1 MSGLLSVVALHAF
14 WRPWENSPESEPP
27 RRLEVSIGADA
38 SLEIEINLEGN
49 AAFLSPDGS
58 LLAFVA
64 IPDEGGQRQL
74 YVRRLDQL
82 QATPLSGTEGVRGP
96 FFSPDGRWIGFFA
109 DGKLKKIPVTG
120 GAAITLCDAP
130 SDRGGAWGD
139 DGSIVFSAT
148 RYAGLAS
155 VSSAGGIPQQ
165 LTAFDETEQE
175 YTHRWPQLLPGS
187 KAVLFTSPR
196 PYIWFEEAN
205 LIVQTIP
212 AGHRKILVRGGYHG
226 RYLPSGHLLYIR
238 EGTLFAA
245 PFDVQSWSLQGRLY
259 RSRMVSM
266 PVHVVDRHS
275 SPIPK
280 RAHWSICRM

>member
-1 MSGLLSVVALHAF
+1 MSGLLSVVALLAF

-139 DGSIVFSAT
+139 DGSIVSLVPQDT
-148 RYAGLAS
+148 RGW
-155 VSSAGGIPQQ
+155 Q
-165 LTAFDETEQE
+165 AFLRLVE
-175 YTHRWPQLLPGS
+175 
-187 KAVLFTSPR
+187 SP
-196 PYIWFEEAN
+196 N
-205 LIVQTIP
+205 
-212 AGHRKILVRGGYHG
+212 
-226 RYLPSGHLLYIR
+226 S
-238 EGTLFAA
+238 
-245 PFDVQSWSLQGRLY
+245 
-259 RSRMVSM
+259 
-266 PVHVVDRHS
+266 
-275 SPIPK
+275 
-280 RAHWSICRM
+280 